1 MVVPTPTEPEG
12 APEDIDIWDVAHDAF
27 NAMAFVILQ
36 RGCGDAQKMW
46 YNIEL
51 SYHQFDELHMPWLR
65 TPLQRRG
72 QTTIAREKLHGCEKS
87 FESERNLRRH
97 YRRHVYIHE
106 ECRYCSKP
114 LKNVSQVHT
123 HPANCP
129 DRNGAK
135 LTNEEFDTR
144 QWLINHSNNRLDEE
158 RQLVRQ
164 SLKRTR
170 EEKEEGG
177 GGDNKRGV
185 SKAKRGGS
193 DNTCGESGG
202 SGCEGSLP
210 TLPHS
215 DNLRPEQMPSGDN
228 TAWQNAVSQEI
239 QCSSTDKN
247 VAAAQQEAFSYRQN
261 PLLDNGPTGGPT
273 VITPRREATSSHNID
288 KISHPCP
295 WNDTEVTAQVPS
307 TTYGTYTEEREQQS
321 NNWAPGVVQVPTP
334 TNYSLVEDDNIY
346 MQAPSLFSHPFDQFI
361 IADMLGTQHN
371 DEITTANSLPLDEF
385 LGYGTQHHPP

>member
-1 MVVPTPTEPEG
+1 M
-12 APEDIDIWDVAHDAF
+12 
-27 NAMAFVILQ
+27 
-36 RGCGDAQKMW
+36 
-46 YNIEL
+46 
-51 SYHQFDELHMPWLR
+51 LR
-65 TPLQRRG
+65 TSLYELLQALEH
-72 QTTIAREKLHGCEKS
+72 TPIPCPGCEKS